1 MPFPTT
7 QDARAAA
14 SVPAV
19 NYERVEDSLTDHQA
33 YIALVDQLAD
43 MIDAIDAGSAAHLSV
58 DGYAGGTML
67 VAGADARAMLVTALD
82 AAVASAVALGTT
94 LSGVVSEL
102 PP

>member
-7 QDARAAA
+7 QDARDAA

-58 DGYAGGTML
+58 DGYVGGTMA
-67 VAGADARAMLVTALD
+67 VSGADARAMLVTALD
-82 AAVASAVALGTT
+82 AAVDSAVALGTT

>member
-1 MPFPTT
+1 MPYATT
-7 QDARAAA
+7 QAARDAA
-14 SVPAV
+14 SLPPV
-19 NYERVEDSLTDHQA
+19 NYERIEVSLDTHQA
-33 YIALVDQLAD
+33 SVALVDQLAD

-58 DGYAGGTML
+58 DGYAGGTMA
-67 VAGADARAMLVTALD
+67 VAAADARAMLVAALD